1 MRWVFSMLVVVAVT
15 VAACGVDI
23 ATPSIDDVAG
33 SYHATG
39 FTTTDNTGSTD
50 QLARGATFTIV
61 LATNGATT
69 GRLFIPGGGSSG
81 SDLDADLT
89 GTWTLDGAMVRF
101 AHDADTFVRDMSFTP
116 DLHNGL
122 SAEQTFSGVSISVVL
137 RK

>member
-1 MRWVFSMLVVVAVT
+1 MRLISSMLVVVAV
-15 VAACGVDI
+15 VACGVHI
-23 ATPSIDDVAG
+23 ATPSIDEVAG
-33 SYHATG
+33 SYRATG
-39 FTTTDNTGSTD
+39 FTTTDRTGSTN

-61 LATNGATT
+61 LATNGTTT
-69 GRLFIPGGGSSG
+69 GRLFIPGGGSGG

-89 GTWTLDGAMVRF
+89 GAWTLNGAVVRF
-101 AHDADTFVRDMSFTP
+101 AHDADTFVRDMPFTP